1 MTLMA
6 RIFWTNCSRHIS
18 CTLILLVFSWYA
30 GPVVRGSETPTNCQ
44 KSHDSKPIL
53 GLFESG
59 DYSEQEGTPVRF
71 ALYSNRTV
79 IYRDRK
85 KQSGGFITGTVD
97 DETWQTFEKIVAEL
111 PEVKTN
117 FAFTEAEDQRNSQII
132 FDDGKVMRQLAMYGP
147 VSIKKTGS
155 GKTASYST
163 SLTAIKCQSPLYGS
177 GEIPQSALGAW
188 YETHNFEP
196 KDAHPWIPEYF
207 DVTLNEGEGRK
218 SVTWP
223 ANWPQLNAAK
233 PREYGGYSLQMPGK
247 FLNEFERLFRKIGTM
262 ANVSGHRLFVGYSVE
277 LPSEHHLL
285 ACMPLGVPVE
295 SLQRPPSLPADFLQ
309 KTKLDDIKKIAKS
322 RGYDMKRITSEVP
335 TSKGIHFVPVVDVI
349 DELCQSK
356 KIEEIDVGIEL
367 TLEAKRSP
375 LHAASMIAS
384 THTPEETKA
393 LIISHLADAKFLE
406 MITPLVQE
414 SVARGADYDKDKQIF
429 AFWQKLKKENN
440 PLAWLPLHRTD
451 IEGSVSFPIYNT
463 ARSVKHLPSTSAQGK
478 LDKPPTRTTPEKP
491 FTAVPILFNEEAAAR
506 CVQSWK
512 ERSNGKS
519 ESKLFE
525 ISSAISPTDLS
536 TKHLLKLQL
545 ECIAGMTPREVEFK
559 PVPADRVF
567 EMLYGVASSGGAYSG
582 GEGGAYGR
590 LAAWQSLAALTGV
603 GTSGTV
609 DDVYNATK
617 ESSWWSLSSTSKW
630 FYNIAWDLGIVCL
643 RPDKRHIAV
652 LAASEQD

>member
-1 MTLMA
+1 MNINLIHRGSLS
-6 RIFWTNCSRHIS
+6 RIMV
-18 CTLILLVFSWYA
+18 LLVVIWHF
-30 GPVVRGSETPTNCQ
+30 GTVMHGSELNIRSKVSTEP
-44 KSHDSKPIL
+44 KPIL

-85 KQSGGFITGTVD
+85 KQFGGFITGTVD
-97 DETWQTFEKIVAEL
+97 EESWQTFEKILAEL

-117 FAFTEAEDQRNSQII
+117 FAFTEAEDQHNSQII
-132 FDDGKVMRQLAMYGP
+132 FDDGKIMRQLAMYGP

-155 GKTASYST
+155 GKAASYST
-163 SLTAIKCQSPLYGS
+163 SLPTIKCQSPMFGS

-196 KDAHPWIPEYF
+196 KDAHPWVPEYF
-207 DVTLNEGEGRK
+207 DVTLNEGEGKK

-223 ANWPQLNAAK
+223 ASWPQLSAAK

-262 ANVSGHRLFVGYSVE
+262 ADVSGHRLFVGYSVE
-277 LPSEHHLL
+277 LPSQHHLL
-285 ACMPLGVPVE
+285 ACTPLGVPAE

-309 KTKLDDIKKIAKS
+309 TNKLDDIKKMAKS
-322 RGYDMKRITSEVP
+322 RNYDMKRVASEVP
-335 TSKGIHFVPVVDVI
+335 TSNGIHFVPVVDVI

-356 KIEEIDVGIEL
+356 QLEEIDAGVEL
-367 TLEAKRSP
+367 TLEAKRGP

-393 LIISHLADAKFLE
+393 LIIHHLADAKFLE
-406 MITPLVQE
+406 VVTPLVQE
-414 SVARGADYDKDKQIF
+414 SVARGADYEKDEQIC
-429 AFWQKLKKENN
+429 AFWQKCKKESN
-440 PLAWLPLHRTD
+440 PLAWLPLHRMD
-451 IEGSVSFPIYNT
+451 IEGSVSFPIYG
-463 ARSVKHLPSTSAQGK
+463 AGRSVKHLPSTSTEGK
-478 LDKPPTRTTPEKP
+478 LDKQPTRTTPERP
-491 FTAVPILFNEEAAAR
+491 FTAVPIQFNEEAAAR
-506 CVQSWK
+506 CVQSWQK
-512 ERSNGKS
+512 RSNGKS

-536 TKHLLKLQL
+536 TKQLLKLQL
-545 ECIAGMTPREVEFK
+545 ECVAGMTPREVEFK

-567 EMLYGVASSGGAYSG
+567 EMLFGVASSGGAYSG

-603 GTSGTV
+603 GASGTV
-609 DDVYNATK
+609 DDVYNAVK
-617 ESSWWSLSSTSKW
+617 QSSWWSLSSTSKW
-630 FYNIAWDLGIVCL
+630 FYNIAWDLGVVCL

-652 LAASEQD
+652 LVASDQD

>member
-1 MTLMA
+1 MQ
-6 RIFWTNCSRHIS
+6 S
-18 CTLILLVFSWYA
+18 
-30 GPVVRGSETPTNCQ
+30 SELTTNCQ
-44 KSHDSKPIL
+44 KSNDPKPIL
-53 GLFESG
+53 GLFESE

-97 DETWQTFEKIVAEL
+97 GEAWQTFEKIVAEL
-111 PEVKTN
+111 PDVKTN

-147 VSIKKTGS
+147 VSIQKTGN

-163 SLTAIKCQSPLYGS
+163 SLPAVKCQSPLYGS

-188 YETHNFEP
+188 YETHYFEP
-196 KDAHPWIPEYF
+196 KDAHPWVPEYF

-223 ANWPQLNAAK
+223 ANWPQLNAAN
-233 PREYGGYSLQMPGK
+233 PREYGGYYLQMPGK
-247 FLNEFERLFRKIGTM
+247 FLNEFEMLFQKIGTM
-262 ANVSGHRLFVGYSVE
+262 ASISGKRLFVSYSVE
-277 LPSEHHLL
+277 LPSQHHLL
-285 ACMPLGVPVE
+285 ACTPLGVPVE
-295 SLQRPPSLPADFLQ
+295 SLQRPPSLPTDFLQ
-309 KTKLDDIKKIAKS
+309 KTKLDNVKKIAKS
-322 RGYDMKRITSEVP
+322 RNYDMKRIGAEAPASNGV
-335 TSKGIHFVPVVDVI
+335 HFVPVVDVI
-349 DELCQSK
+349 DELCQSNK
-356 KIEEIDVGIEL
+356 VEQIDAGIEL

-384 THTPEETKA
+384 THTSEETKA
-393 LIISHLADAKFLE
+393 FIISHLADAKFPE
-406 MITPLVQE
+406 VITPLVQE
-414 SVARGADYDKDKQIF
+414 SVVRGADYDKDEQICT
-429 AFWQKLKKENN
+429 FWQKLKKENN

-451 IEGSVSFPIYNT
+451 IEGLVSFPIYN
-463 ARSVKHLPSTSAQGK
+463 AGRSVKHLPSTSVQGT
-478 LDKPPTRTTPEKP
+478 LDKQPSRTAPENP
-491 FTAVPILFNEEAAAR
+491 FTAVPILFNEEAAVR

-512 ERSNGKS
+512 KRSNGKS

-536 TKHLLKLQL
+536 TKQLLKLQL

-559 PVPADRVF
+559 PVPADRIF
-567 EMLYGVASSGGAYSG
+567 EMMFGVASSGGAYSG

-590 LAAWQSLAALTGV
+590 LAAWQSLGALTGV
-603 GTSGTV
+603 GASGTV
-609 DDVYNATK
+609 DDVLNAVK
-617 ESSWWSLSSTSKW
+617 QSSWWSLSSTSKW

-652 LAASEQD
+652 LAASDQD

>member
-1 MTLMA
+1 MK
-6 RIFWTNCSRHIS
+6 
-18 CTLILLVFSWYA
+18 
-30 GPVVRGSETPTNCQ
+30 GSELNTTCKVSP
-44 KSHDSKPIL
+44 DPKPIL

-79 IYRDRK
+79 IYKDRK
-85 KQSGGFITGTVD
+85 RQTGGFLAGTVD
-97 DETWQTFEKIVAEL
+97 DETWQTFEKIVNEL
-111 PEVKTN
+111 PKVKTN

-132 FDDGKVMRQLAMYGP
+132 FNDGKIMRQLAMYGP

-163 SLTAIKCQSPLYGS
+163 SLPAIKCQSPLYGS

-196 KDAHPWIPEYF
+196 KDAHPWVPEYF

-218 SVTWP
+218 SVKWP

-233 PREYGGYSLQMPGK
+233 PREYGGYSLRMPGK
-247 FLNEFERLFRKIGTM
+247 FLNEFERLFQNVGTM
-262 ANVSGHRLFVGYSVE
+262 ASISGHRLSVSYSVE
-277 LPSEHHLL
+277 LPSQHHLL
-285 ACMPLGVPVE
+285 ACTPLGVPVE

-309 KTKLDDIKKIAKS
+309 TNKLEDIKKVAKL
-322 RGYDMKRITSEVP
+322 RNYDMKRIGAEVP
-335 TSKGIHFVPVVDVI
+335 ASNGFHYVPVVDVI

-384 THTPEETKA
+384 THTPEETKE
-393 LIISHLADAKFLE
+393 LIISHIANAKFLE
-406 MITPLVQE
+406 VVTPLVQE
-414 SVARGADYDKDKQIF
+414 SVARGADYDKDEQIC
-429 AFWQKLKKENN
+429 AFWQKLKKESNQ
-440 PLAWLPLHRTD
+440 LAWLPLRRMD
-451 IEGSVSFPIYNT
+451 IEDSVSFPIYS
-463 ARSVKHLPSTSAQGK
+463 AGRSVKHLPSTSAQGK
-478 LDKPPTRTTPEKP
+478 LDKQPARTAPEKP
-491 FTAVPILFNEEAAAR
+491 FTAAPILFNEESAAR
-506 CVQSWK
+506 CVRSWK

-519 ESKLFE
+519 EAKLFE
-525 ISSAISPTDLS
+525 TPSEISATDLS
-536 TKHLLKLQL
+536 TKQLLKLQL
-545 ECIAGMTPREVEFK
+545 ECIAGMTPREVEFT
-559 PVPADRVF
+559 PVPADRIF
-567 EMLYGVASSGGAYSG
+567 EMLFGVASSGGAYSA

-603 GTSGTV
+603 GASGTV
-609 DDVYNATK
+609 DDVYTAAK

-630 FYNIAWDLGIVCL
+630 FYNIAWDIGIVCL

-652 LAASEQD
+652 LAASDQD